1 MSTRD
6 GMRIHPA
13 LHDHTGESSA
23 RQTAVELPEALLE
36 QLRQRVAHRFY
47 DQPRVVDVI
56 ARRLLHLGSS

>member
-1 MSTRD
+1 
-6 GMRIHPA
+6 MRIYPD
-13 LHDHTGESSA
+13 LHDLTSESTA
-23 RQTAVELPEALLE
+23 RQAPAELPQALIE